1 MFIGRTDAE
10 AEFQYFGHLMRRAA
24 LHGPQLIKS
33 WANICPVSDHTCTKP
48 AMLRLSFPLLP
59 SSLGPRPGGSNTLTI
74 AERRTRR
81 TKLGKREAAPHAHPE
96 SVVYISDHSW
106 CCTFYG
112 FWNVSCVNPRSS
124 VLCLF
129 IPPQTA
135 QKFPACKTETLYP
148 SNNSF
153 SFLLLQVPAHHRFT
167 LCL

>member
-1 MFIGRTDAE
+1 MAMALPAARPQGPMMPEQERGFPSANLWALDGSSSKDQSFDLTSAQLPRLWQHPTTKGCICYSQWT
-10 AEFQYFGHLMRRAA
+10 RA
-24 LHGPQLIKS
+24 
-33 WANICPVSDHTCTKP
+33 DT
-48 AMLRLSFPLLP
+48 
-59 SSLGPRPGGSNTLTI
+59 
-74 AERRTRR
+74 
-81 TKLGKREAAPHAHPE
+81 HAHPE

-167 LCL
+167 LCLWVWLL